1 MYRGFEG
8 GEHEMIR
15 IERDATSPYSPSLV
29 EEGRFE
35 LGLYYASL
43 KPAQREQRRNPVE
56 KLLVRM
62 IKPAREALLQAF
74 HGKCAYCESAIG
86 ITADL
91 EIDHFRPKSGATD
104 LKGTASP
111 DHYAWLTLEWLNH
124 YASCPACNRAKRAIF
139 PVEGARS
146 EPMTPIEAVIENERA
161 VIIDPCR
168 DDPGQH
174 FMFSADGTVRALTER
189 GAATIK
195 ILNLNRAPL
204 VIARKEAYSRTV
216 AAIEASERSARVPT
230 WQLLDQL
237 LGDHPPYVAVIRQA
251 FEERRIGPPN
261 SRPDFGVP
269 EERRSA
275 DEVILDA
282 DSFRLN
288 ARSIA
293 RVEIRNF
300 KSLRTL
306 DVTFAEQTGDAAPW
320 LMLLGENAAGKTSV
334 LHAIGLALAGAEE
347 ASRFMR
353 PSKVLSIG
361 ADRGWVRLTFF
372 DKEIPTELFF
382 QRGSKSFE
390 GTPRPSAVVIGFGAL
405 RYAESRRSK
414 QSEHSA
420 TRFAKLAPLLEP
432 VARIPH
438 PAAWLL
444 DLDAH
449 RFGAAALALRELL
462 PIGDESDIVKRGA
475 RILFK
480 IGDHEATLNDLSAGY
495 QTVVGMAC
503 AIMRMLFD
511 RWENL
516 LSASAIVLIDELD
529 AHLHPRWK
537 MRIVSSLRKA
547 FPQVQFVASTHDP
560 LVLRGVRNEEVAVLR
575 LVPGQG
581 TVVDQDLPPIEGMN
595 VEDLLTSR
603 HFGLDSL
610 LDPEVEARLTELYH
624 LRSLPQTK
632 HTSER
637 IAELRDNIGDREALG
652 GNRRERI
659 ALLATDE
666 FLRSAPAP
674 EGMKDRRAVSE
685 ATLSRL
691 QQLLDV
697 SRTEKP

>member
-1 MYRGFEG
+1 
-8 GEHEMIR
+8 MIR
-15 IERDATSPYSPSLV
+15 IERDGTSPYSPSLV
-29 EEGRFE
+29 EEGRRE
-35 LGLYYASL
+35 LSRYYAGL
-43 KPAQREQRRNPVE
+43 EPAQREQRRNPVE
-56 KLLVRM
+56 KLWFRLMR
-62 IKPAREALLQAF
+62 PAREALLKAF

-139 PVEGARS
+139 PVEGERAA
-146 EPMTPIEAVIENERA
+146 PMTPIEAVIENERA
-161 VIIDPCR
+161 VLVDPCR
-168 DDPGQH
+168 DDPRQH
-174 FMFSADGTVRALTER
+174 FLFSSDGTVRALTER

-204 VIARKEAYSRTV
+204 VSARKETYGRTV
-216 AAIEASERSARVPT
+216 AAIEASERVVRVPML
-230 WQLLDQL
+230 QLLDQL
-237 LGDHPPYVAVIRQA
+237 LAGHPPYVAVIRQA
-251 FEERRIGPPN
+251 FEEMRIGRPN
-261 SRPDFGVP
+261 MLPNLVVP

-293 RVEIRNF
+293 RVEIENF
-300 KSLRTL
+300 KSLRKL
-306 DVTFAEQTGDAAPW
+306 DVTFAEQTGNAAPW
-320 LMLLGENAAGKTSV
+320 LMLLGENAAGKSSF

-353 PSKVLSIG
+353 PSRVLSFG

-372 DKEIPTELFF
+372 DKEIPTELHF

-390 GTPRPSAVVIGFGAL
+390 GTPRPSAVVVGFGAL
-405 RYAESRRSK
+405 RYAEPRRSRRSEDP
-414 QSEHSA
+414 S
-420 TRFAKLAPLLEP
+420 TRFANLAPLLQP
-432 VARIPH
+432 VARIPN
-438 PAAWLL
+438 PAAWLR
-444 DLDAH
+444 DLDEH
-449 RFGAAALALRELL
+449 HFGAAALALRELL
-462 PIGDESDIVKRGA
+462 PLGDESDIVKTRS
-475 RILFK
+475 RIVFT
-480 IGDHEATLNDLSAGY
+480 IGDHQASLNDLSAGY

-537 MRIVSSLRKA
+537 MRIVSSLRRA
-547 FPQVQFVASTHDP
+547 FPQVQFVSSTHDP
-560 LVLRGVRNEEVAVLR
+560 LVLRGIRNGEVAVLR

-581 TVVDQDLPPIEGMN
+581 TVIYQDLPPIEGMN

-632 HTSER
+632 DTSKR
-637 IAELRDNIGDREALG
+637 IAELRDSIGDREALG
-652 GNRRERI
+652 SNQRERI

-666 FLRSAPAP
+666 FLRSAPAR
-674 EGMKDRRAVSE
+674 EGMQGRRAVSD
-685 ATLSRL
+685 ATVSRL
-691 QQLLDV
+691 QSLLDA
-697 SRTEKP
+697 SRPKTP